1 MYVNLFA
8 ILGLRY
14 IAGIKVHL
22 YIRRVL
28 EWRERLSWTDKDT
41 LDEFGLWSKFPY
53 LAFIGILFYLII
65 FSSTTA
71 LVLEI
76 GGESQYI
83 GFFSTDTARWQELRL
98 RVPRS

>member
-1 MYVNLFA
+1 M
-8 ILGLRY
+8 
-14 IAGIKVHL
+14 
-22 YIRRVL
+22 
-28 EWRERLSWTDKDT
+28 ERAPKLDRQST

-83 GFFSTDTARWQELRL
+83 GFFSTDTARWQELGLRTRARL
-98 RVPRS
+98 TRCMTL